1 MNLTR
6 WNDATEGQLTEK
18 ALRAKLER
26 LGYSVTR
33 YVYPPGTVFPDHS
46 HGADKMDAVLSG
58 RFRIVLAGHEMV
70 LEAGDMVAVPAGAV
84 HSAQVIGNEPVVSL
98 DGVKM

>member
-1 MNLTR
+1 
-6 WNDATEGQLTEK
+6 
-18 ALRAKLER
+18 
-26 LGYSVTR
+26 
-33 YVYPPGTVFPDHS
+33 FPDHS

-84 HSAQVIGNEPVVSL
+84 HSAQVIGNEPVVNL
-98 DGVKM
+98 DGLKM